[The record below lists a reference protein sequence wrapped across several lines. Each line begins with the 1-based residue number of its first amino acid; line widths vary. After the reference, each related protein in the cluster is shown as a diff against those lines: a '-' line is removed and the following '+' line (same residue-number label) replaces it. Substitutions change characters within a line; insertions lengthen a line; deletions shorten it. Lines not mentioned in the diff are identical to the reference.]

1 MSAMTTLTTS
11 DTAITDTTD
20 STRGTGSV
28 AHTTITIITIIITKL
43 QGNSREFTDEFLNS
57 QKEIV
62 KLFQSTLA
70 PGYKEF
76 WNKWTSPQKAAINQ
90 VR

>member
-1 MSAMTTLTTS
+1 MSALATLTTS
-11 DTAITDTTD
+11 DTAVTDTTD
-20 STRGTGSV
+20 RDTASV
-28 AHTTITIITIIITKL
+28 ARTTITIITIITTKL
-43 QGNSREFTDEFLNS
+43 QGNSRELTDEFLNS

-76 WNKWTSPQKAAINQ
+76 WNKWASPQKAAINQ